1 MPSYGEIQTF
11 TYGGVDGVFQQ
22 ERQNEVVSMIVRWER
37 NVRLGFR
44 LWAVLLCMGILPSCA
59 HVPNESVTLSMELG
73 AHVNRLENAHLALMT
88 EFFNKER
95 ERVER
100 FFYEE
105 YLPEFSRNY
114 FSDPSIAEGL
124 AMMCSASEPADRL
137 RAMTILSTAAQRE
150 LAKRREALFSPVNEA
165 ERELERAI
173 RREYAVARQM
183 NSAITGLLDSAV
195 EAQGVGNEVLAAFG
209 TAPSEVQEAVTKVSQ
224 AVSDLTEGAGSV
236 EAKVADFRSR
246 LRELQ
251 E

>member
-1 MPSYGEIQTF
+1 MSSYGEIRTF
-11 TYGGVDGVFQQ
+11 PYGGIDVRASGQ
-22 ERQNEVVSMIVRWER
+22 EAQKQIVSKTVQLER
-37 NVRLGFR
+37 NVKLGFR
-44 LWAVLLCMGILPSCA
+44 MWAVLWCVLLLPSCA
-59 HVPNESVTLSMELG
+59 HVPNESVALSTELG

-124 AMMCSASEPADRL
+124 EMMCSASEPADRL

-150 LAKRREALFSPVNEA
+150 LAKRRDALFSPVNEA

-173 RREYAVARQM
+173 RKEYAVARQM

-209 TAPSEVQEAVTKVSQ
+209 ATPTDVQEAVTKVSQ
-224 AVSDLTEGAGSV
+224 AVSDLTEGAGSA
-236 EAKVADFRSR
+236 EAKVAEFRSR
-246 LRELQ
+246 LGDL
-251 E
+251 